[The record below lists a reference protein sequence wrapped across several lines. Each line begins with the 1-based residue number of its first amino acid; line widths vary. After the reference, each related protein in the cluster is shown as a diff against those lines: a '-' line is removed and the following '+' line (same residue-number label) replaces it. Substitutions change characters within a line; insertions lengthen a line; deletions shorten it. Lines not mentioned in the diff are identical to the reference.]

1 MLCFRS
7 DWKLNSFPWQRL
19 CQDLAVFLTLTL
31 SLFDGISRNWCTNR
45 GNVFHYWV
53 KSYSWYKN
61 YYDVTLALSRQWFLS
76 CRLLSMLAVL
86 GFFYSLIFLLHPL
99 SLAQTP
105 PGSKSPPIR
114 GLIIRDISGLL
125 LSASEVLWCI
135 SFVSG
140 LWQARPRCVPPWGSV
155 LLSALLD
162 KFS

>member
-19 CQDLAVFLTLTL
+19 CQDSAVFYTLTL

-76 CRLLSMLAVL
+76 CRLLSMLCSRVFL
-86 GFFYSLIFLLHPL
+86 FFDILATSSLIGP
-99 SLAQTP
+99 P
-105 PGSKSPPIR
+105 PGPKSPPIR